1 MKPLIVYHSRQGH
14 NKALAMTLQEEFEG
28 RGVRAEMIRI
38 EARTETGIVR
48 ACIRSIF
55 GRPARLASV
64 PDLDDH
70 NPILICSPIW
80 AGHLTPV
87 FLGFVK
93 SLEMVPGRRVFNLHC
108 CYGDTAG
115 ALARAGELLQQ
126 KGAEVIGC
134 AYITTSDLLERG
146 KLPPFVKE
154 VVDRCVASSAG

>member
-1 MKPLIVYHSRQGH
+1 MNPLIVYHSRQGH
-14 NKALAMTLQEEFEG
+14 NKALAMALQEEFEG
-28 RGVRAEMIRI
+28 RGVRAALLRI
-38 EARTETGIVR
+38 EENTQAGIVR
-48 ACIRSIF
+48 SCIRSIL
-55 GRPARLASV
+55 GRPAKLASV
-64 PDLDDH
+64 HDLGDH

-93 SLEMVPGRRVFNLHC
+93 ALDMVPGRRAYNLHC

-115 ALARAGELLQQ
+115 AIARAGELLQQ
-126 KGAEVIGC
+126 KGVEVIGS

-154 VVDRCVASSAG
+154 VVDRCMASDG